1 MPVTGWHRTVVLRAG
16 PAGPLSYHGRMGRGT
31 GRRATWRRNRSRQP
45 DAPPRATTWPPALL
59 PGPFR
64 LPAAALLAACVSVT
78 VLLGIS
84 FAGQRQAGWLDA
96 AVDPPIKSA
105 LEPFPA
111 LLNLLAD
118 TGDLVQVNLIALA
131 LALACVATRRW
142 SGAVLAAVAEP
153 AASTLT
159 EYGLKPLI
167 HRTMGGALSMPSGHA
182 TGMFALAATCAVL
195 LLDPPGRRVPAA
207 VRLLLACLALLL
219 ATAVAIAMV
228 ARGAHYFTDTVA
240 GAAVG
245 TGMVLAW
252 ALVLDRL
259 VAWHAHLVS
268 FTPASPA
275 Q

>member
-1 MPVTGWHRTVVLRAG
+1 
-16 PAGPLSYHGRMGRGT
+16 
-31 GRRATWRRNRSRQP
+31 
-45 DAPPRATTWPPALL
+45 LL

-64 LPAAALLAACVSVT
+64 FPAAALLAVCVSVT

-84 FAGQRQAGWLDA
+84 FAGQRRAGWLDGV
-96 AVDPPIKSA
+96 VDPAVKSA

-111 LLNLLAD
+111 LLHFLAD
-118 TGDLVQVNLIALA
+118 TGDLVQVNLMALA
-131 LALACVATRRW
+131 LILACVATRRW
-142 SGAVLAAVAEP
+142 SGAVLAAVGEP
-153 AASTLT
+153 TASTLT
-159 EYGLKPLI
+159 EYGLKPLV
-167 HRTMGGALSMPSGHA
+167 HRTMGGALSLPSGHA

-207 VRLLLACLALLL
+207 VRVLLACLALLL

-252 ALVLDRL
+252 ALFLDHLVLDRRIPGRRL
-259 VAWHAHLVS
+259 VGRRLDRPVRDRRARRE
-268 FTPASPA
+268 PAAPPPPGG
-275 Q
+275 

>member
-1 MPVTGWHRTVVLRAG
+1 
-16 PAGPLSYHGRMGRGT
+16 MGRGIWRGS
-31 GRRATWRRNRSRQP
+31 GRPP
-45 DAPPRATTWPPALL
+45 DARRQAPACPAVLL

-84 FAGQRQAGWLDA
+84 FAGHRQGSWLDA
-96 AVDPPIKSA
+96 AVDPPVKSA

-111 LLNLLAD
+111 LLNFLAG
-118 TGDLVQVNLIALA
+118 TGALIPVNLMALA
-131 LALACVATRRW
+131 LVLACVVTRRW
-142 SGAVLAAVAEP
+142 SGAVLAAVGEP
-153 AASTLT
+153 TASTLT
-159 EYGLKPLI
+159 EYGLKPLV
-167 HRTMGGALSMPSGHA
+167 HRTIDGALSLPSGHA

-207 VRLLLACLALLL
+207 VRLLLACLALLA
-219 ATAVAIAMV
+219 ATAVAIGMV

-252 ALVLDRL
+252 TLILDRL
-259 VAWHAHLVS
+259 TLDRPVANRRPRRE
-268 FTPASPA
+268 PAAPPA
-275 Q
+275 PGG

>member
-1 MPVTGWHRTVVLRAG
+1 
-16 PAGPLSYHGRMGRGT
+16 MGRGIWRGS
-31 GRRATWRRNRSRQP
+31 GRPP
-45 DAPPRATTWPPALL
+45 DARRQAPACPAALL

-84 FAGQRQAGWLDA
+84 FAGHRQGSWLDA
-96 AVDPPIKSA
+96 AVDPPVKSA

-111 LLNLLAD
+111 LLNFLAG
-118 TGDLVQVNLIALA
+118 TGALIPVNLMALA
-131 LALACVATRRW
+131 LVLACVVTRRW
-142 SGAVLAAVAEP
+142 SGAVLAAVGEP
-153 AASTLT
+153 TASTLT
-159 EYGLKPLI
+159 EYGLKPLV
-167 HRTMGGALSMPSGHA
+167 HRTIDGALSLPSGHA

-207 VRLLLACLALLL
+207 VRLLLACLALLA
-219 ATAVAIAMV
+219 ATAVAIGMV

-252 ALVLDRL
+252 ALILDRL
-259 VAWHAHLVS
+259 TAGPPWTFVPGR
-268 FTPASPA
+268 T
-275 Q
+275 

>member
-1 MPVTGWHRTVVLRAG
+1 
-16 PAGPLSYHGRMGRGT
+16 MGRGT
-31 GRRATWRRNRSRQP
+31 WRRGSGRQP
-45 DAPPRATTWPPALL
+45 DVPRQASAWPPALL

-84 FAGQRQAGWLDA
+84 FAGHRQASWLDA
-96 AVDPPIKSA
+96 AVDPPVRSA

-111 LLNLLAD
+111 LLNFLAG
-118 TGDLVQVNLIALA
+118 TGDLIPVNLMALA
-131 LALACVATRRW
+131 LAVACVATRRW
-142 SGAVLAAVAEP
+142 SGAVLALVAEP

-159 EYGLKPLI
+159 EYGLKPLV
-167 HRTMGGALSMPSGHA
+167 HRTIGGALSLPSGHA

-207 VRLLLACLALLL
+207 VRLLLACLALLA
-219 ATAVAIAMV
+219 ATTVAIAMV
-228 ARGAHYFTDTVA
+228 ALGAHYFTDTVA

-252 ALVLDRL
+252 ALILDRL
-259 VAWHAHLVS
+259 TLDRRTQDRPVRNGRS
-268 FTPASPA
+268 RREPAAPPA
-275 Q
+275 PGG